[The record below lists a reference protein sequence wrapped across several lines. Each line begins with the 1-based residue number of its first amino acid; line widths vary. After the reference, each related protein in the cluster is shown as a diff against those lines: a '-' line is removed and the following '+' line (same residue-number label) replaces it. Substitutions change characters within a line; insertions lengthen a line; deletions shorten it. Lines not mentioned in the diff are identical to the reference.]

1 MADTPLLERT
11 IDGALQLAAAAASS
25 GDWDAPRAE
34 AYGKAT
40 ALAASALQAAAL
52 GAGGADA
59 LQQLVDLTGQ
69 LAHRLTDLEGRT
81 HV

>member
-1 MADTPLLERT
+1 MPETPLLDRAVT
-11 IDGALQLAAAAASS
+11 AALTLA
-25 GDWDAPRAE
+25 GQ
-34 AYGKAT
+34 AT
-40 ALAASALQAAAL
+40 AAEFDQHRAQAFERACALSEAALQAAAL